1 VTCFV
6 VLICDVRYHGRVVD
20 TVKIRR
26 PVFPRD
32 PNGPDGRVEHDER
45 GNAVWK
51 KTRATDTTE
60 LPDTSSLS
68 ITMED
73 TASKSWDVDATQ
85 ESDVLALR
93 SAEKAKRK

>member
-1 VTCFV
+1 MTCFV
-6 VLICDVRYHGRVVD
+6 VLICGGRYHGCVVD

-51 KTRATDTTE
+51 KTRATDRAE
-60 LPDTSSLS
+60 PPDTSSLS
-68 ITMED
+68 ITMEVP
-73 TASKSWDVDATQ
+73 AGKSWDVDATQ
-85 ESDVLALR
+85 ESDVSALR
-93 SAEKAKRK
+93 SEKAKRK